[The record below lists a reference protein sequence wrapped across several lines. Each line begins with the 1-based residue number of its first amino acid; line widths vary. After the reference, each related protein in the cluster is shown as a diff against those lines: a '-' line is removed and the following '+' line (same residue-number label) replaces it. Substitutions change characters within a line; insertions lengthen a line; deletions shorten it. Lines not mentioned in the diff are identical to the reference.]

1 MLRFSVLVS
10 ALPLMAL
17 GGLAGG
23 PLVPAAQPC
32 IQLSNVSVRIARAA
46 WQSQQH
52 VSFTTDPKA
61 ATVRVQIVDSPELAD
76 FAVVDDAGSQDV
88 ADAAEGAGCTAAGP
102 ARYIGISATA
112 AQSEPVIYLSTEP
125 GADYRVYVNSQTF
138 TAQDAAALIVGASPA
153 PTHQIAAA
161 L

>member
-10 ALPLMAL
+10 ILPLIAA

-23 PLVPAAQPC
+23 QLTPAAQPC
-32 IQLSNVSVRIARAA
+32 IQLDHLSVRIARAP

-61 ATVRVQIVDSPELAD
+61 ATVRVQIVDGPDMAD
-76 FAVVDDAGSQDV
+76 FTVVDDVEVDEAAADGSCSGDGNV
-88 ADAAEGAGCTAAGP
+88 
-102 ARYIGISATA
+102 RYIGISAIPIG
-112 AQSEPVIYLSTEP
+112 SEPVIYLSTEP
-125 GADYRVYVNSQTF
+125 GADYRVYVNSKTF
-138 TAQDAAALIVGASPA
+138 TAQDAAALIVGAAPA
-153 PTHQIAAA
+153 QAPHLAAA